1 MTAGLIAQVD
11 QAAKFTDAALSGLA
25 LGAIYALLA
34 LGLVLIFKATQVLNF
49 AHGALAVFGAYF
61 AAYFAVTLNFPGR
74 IIGGPVTLQWALSAL
89 AAVVVTAAFGFLV
102 ERVTIRPMVGEPL
115 FAIVMI
121 TIGLDIVVRTITN
134 DYIGNEPRPLGSPWG
149 TEVLE
154 VGPGIIAKT
163 EVATIVVTVLAL
175 LGVAWF
181 FRTRLG
187 VAITATAFD
196 QEAAMAQGIDVGRVF
211 ALAWG
216 IGAGLAAL
224 GGIFSSLFPRSAGA
238 SNITAF
244 FAFRA
249 LPAIVIGG
257 LDSIV
262 GSVIAGFALGI
273 TEIFIGVYLT
283 GDTWSFLG
291 VGFAGVWVYLV
302 MMVFL
307 LVRPYGL
314 FGTEEVQR
322 V

>member
-1 MTAGLIAQVD
+1 
-11 QAAKFTDAALSGLA
+11 
-25 LGAIYALLA
+25 
-34 LGLVLIFKATQVLNF
+34 
-49 AHGALAVFGAYF
+49 
-61 AAYFAVTLNFPGR
+61 
-74 IIGGPVTLQWALSAL
+74 
-89 AAVVVTAAFGFLV
+89 
-102 ERVTIRPMVGEPL
+102 
-115 FAIVMI
+115 
-121 TIGLDIVVRTITN
+121 
-134 DYIGNEPRPLGSPWG
+134 
-149 TEVLE
+149 
-154 VGPGIIAKT
+154 
-163 EVATIVVTVLAL
+163 
-175 LGVAWF
+175 
-181 FRTRLG
+181 
-187 VAITATAFD
+187 
-196 QEAAMAQGIDVGRVF
+196 MAQGINVGQVF
-211 ALAWG
+211 ALTWA

-257 LDSIV
+257 LDSVV

-273 TEIFIGVYLT
+273 TEIFIGAYLT

-302 MMVFL
+302 MMFFL